1 MHIFTRLYWRLM
13 HTKMNSKIIMLVA
26 AFMLILSAAQIS
38 MPGAD
43 ALTISSVDV
52 SPEQISP
59 GGTAEITLNL
69 ENNFDRTLSDIEVY
83 LDFSSENLPL
93 APYGSGAEMS
103 IEEIRSDKSKTLIFS
118 VIALSDAKPGVYK
131 IPVMIKY
138 TDNGTEVKKSSLI
151 SLSINSNPML
161 YITAEDSILI
171 EGQGNTL
178 SIKIVNNGL
187 SDVKLLTIKL
197 NEVIGINM
205 LSQSEVYIGELS
217 SDNFDSAEF
226 RVFVSDT
233 APGILN
239 MPVEL
244 KYRDAANNE
253 LKETKNLKINAYSR
267 EEAISLGLIKR
278 NNSLAISIT
287 IVVLVIAFIIYRRI
301 RKKRRQKAARQV

>member
-1 MHIFTRLYWRLM
+1 
-13 HTKMNSKIIMLVA
+13 MNSKLIIFFISFL
-26 AFMLILSAAQIS
+26 LILSAVQF
-38 MPGAD
+38 AD

-52 SPEQISP
+52 SPSEIAP
-59 GGTAEITLNL
+59 GGTAEITIDLK
-69 ENNFDRTLSDIEVY
+69 NNFDRTLSDIEIY

-103 IEEIRSDKSKTLIFS
+103 IDELRSEKSKTLIFS

-138 TDNGTEVKKSSLI
+138 TDNRTEVKKPSLI
-151 SLSINSNPML
+151 SLSVNAKPAL

-171 EGQGNTL
+171 KGQSNTL
-178 SIKIVNNGL
+178 SIKIINNGL

-197 NEVIGINM
+197 NDVIGTDM
-205 LSQSEVYIGELS
+205 LSQQEIYVGELS

-226 RVFVSDT
+226 KIFVSDN
-233 APGILN
+233 APGVLN
-239 MPVEL
+239 LPVEL

-253 LKETKNLKINAYSR
+253 LKETKSLGINAYSK

-278 NNSLAISIT
+278 SNTFAIIIT
-287 IVVLVIAFIIYRRI
+287 IAVLILAYILYRII
-301 RKKRRQKAARQV
+301 RKRRRQKAARQV

>member
-1 MHIFTRLYWRLM
+1 
-13 HTKMNSKIIMLVA
+13 MNSKIIMLVA
-26 AFMLILSAAQIS
+26 TFLLILSAAQIS

-52 SPEQISP
+52 SPEQIIP

-83 LDFSSENLPL
+83 LDFSSEKVPI

-103 IEEIRSDKSKTLIFS
+103 IEEIKSDKSKTLIFS

-171 EGQGNTL
+171 KGQGNTL

-226 RVFVSDT
+226 KIFVSEN
-233 APGILN
+233 APGLLN

-244 KYRDAANNE
+244 RYRDAANNE
-253 LKETKNLKINAYSR
+253 LKETKNLEINAYSK

-278 NNSLAISIT
+278 NNSLGIAIT
-287 IVVLVIAFIIYRRI
+287 IAVLVIAFIIYGRI

>member
-1 MHIFTRLYWRLM
+1 
-13 HTKMNSKIIMLVA
+13 MNSKIIIFFM
-26 AFMLILSAAQIS
+26 AFLLILSAAQF
-38 MPGAD
+38 AD

-52 SPEQISP
+52 SPSEIAP
-59 GGTAEITLNL
+59 GGTAEITIDLK
-69 ENNFDRTLSDIEVY
+69 NNFDRTLSDIEVY
-83 LDFSSENLPL
+83 LDFSSENLPI

-103 IEEIRSDKSKTLIFS
+103 IEEIRSDKSKTIVFS

-131 IPVMIKY
+131 IPVMIRY
-138 TDNGTEVKKSSLI
+138 TDNGTDVKKSSLI
-151 SLSINSNPML
+151 SLSVNAKPML

-171 EGQGNTL
+171 KGQSNAL

-187 SDVKLLTIKL
+187 SDVKLLTARL

-205 LSQSEVYIGELS
+205 ISQQEIYIGELS

-226 RVFVSDT
+226 RIFVSDN

-244 KYRDAANNE
+244 RYRDAANNE
-253 LKETKNLKINAYSR
+253 LKETKNLGINAYSK

-278 NNSLAISIT
+278 SNTFAIIIT
-287 IVVLVIAFIIYRRI
+287 IAVLILAYILYRII
-301 RKKRRQKAARQV
+301 RKRRRQKAARQV

>member
-1 MHIFTRLYWRLM
+1 
-13 HTKMNSKIIMLVA
+13 MNSKIIMLVA
-26 AFMLILSAAQIS
+26 TFLLILSAAQIS

-52 SPEQISP
+52 SPEQIIP

-69 ENNFDRTLSDIEVY
+69 ENNFDRTLSNIEVY
-83 LDFSSENLPL
+83 LDFSSEKVPI

-103 IEEIRSDKSKTLIFS
+103 IEEIKSDKSKTLIFS

-171 EGQGNTL
+171 KGQGNTL

-226 RVFVSDT
+226 KIFVSEN
-233 APGILN
+233 APGLLN

-244 KYRDAANNE
+244 RYRDAANNE
-253 LKETKNLKINAYSR
+253 LKETKNLEINAYSK

-278 NNSLAISIT
+278 NNSLGIAIT
-287 IVVLVIAFIIYRRI
+287 IAVLVIAFIIYGRI

>member
-1 MHIFTRLYWRLM
+1 
-13 HTKMNSKIIMLVA
+13 MNSKIIIFFM
-26 AFMLILSAAQIS
+26 AFLLILSAAQFA
-38 MPGAD
+38 G

-52 SPEQISP
+52 SPSEIAP
-59 GGTAEITLNL
+59 GGTAEITIDLK
-69 ENNFDRTLSDIEVY
+69 NNFDRTLSDIEVY
-83 LDFSSENLPL
+83 LDFSSENLPI

-138 TDNGTEVKKSSLI
+138 TDNGAEVKKSSLI
-151 SLSINSNPML
+151 SLSVNAKPML
-161 YITAEDSILI
+161 YITTEDSILI
-171 EGQGNTL
+171 KGQGNAL

-187 SDVKLLTIKL
+187 SDVKLLTARL

-205 LSQSEVYIGELS
+205 ISQQEIYIGELS

-226 RVFVSDT
+226 RIFVSDN

-244 KYRDAANNE
+244 RYRDAANNE
-253 LKETKNLKINAYSR
+253 LKETKNLGINAYSK

-278 NNSLAISIT
+278 SNTFAIIIT
-287 IVVLVIAFIIYRRI
+287 IAVLILAYILYRII
-301 RKKRRQKAARQV
+301 RKRRRQKAARQV

>member
-1 MHIFTRLYWRLM
+1 
-13 HTKMNSKIIMLVA
+13 MNSKIIMLVA
-26 AFMLILSAAQIS
+26 TFLLILSAAQIS

-52 SPEQISP
+52 SPEQIIP

-83 LDFSSENLPL
+83 LDFSSEKVPI

-103 IEEIRSDKSKTLIFS
+103 IEEIKSDKSKTLIFS

-171 EGQGNTL
+171 KGQGNTL

-226 RVFVSDT
+226 KIFVSEN
-233 APGILN
+233 APGLLN

-244 KYRDAANNE
+244 RYRDAANNE
-253 LKETKNLKINAYSR
+253 LKETKNLEINAYSK

-278 NNSLAISIT
+278 NNSLAIAIT
-287 IVVLVIAFIIYRRI
+287 IAVLVIAFIIYRRI
-301 RKKRRQKAARQV
+301 RKKRRQKAARQN

>member
-1 MHIFTRLYWRLM
+1 
-13 HTKMNSKIIMLVA
+13 MNSKIIMLVA
-26 AFMLILSAAQIS
+26 TFLLILSAAQIS

-52 SPEQISP
+52 SPEQIIP

-83 LDFSSENLPL
+83 LDFSSEKVPI

-103 IEEIRSDKSKTLIFS
+103 IEEIKSDKSKTLIFS

-171 EGQGNTL
+171 KGQGNTL

-217 SDNFDSAEF
+217 SDNFDIAEF
-226 RVFVSDT
+226 KIFVSEN
-233 APGILN
+233 APGLLN

-244 KYRDAANNE
+244 RYRDAANNE
-253 LKETKNLKINAYSR
+253 LKETKNLEINAYSK

-278 NNSLAISIT
+278 NNSLGIAIT
-287 IVVLVIAFIIYRRI
+287 IAVLVIAFIIYGRI

>member
-1 MHIFTRLYWRLM
+1 
-13 HTKMNSKIIMLVA
+13 MNSKIIMLVA
-26 AFMLILSAAQIS
+26 TFLLILSAAQIS

-52 SPEQISP
+52 SPEQIIP

-83 LDFSSENLPL
+83 LDFSSEKVPI

-103 IEEIRSDKSKTLIFS
+103 IEEIKSDKSKTLIFS

-171 EGQGNTL
+171 KGQGNTL

-197 NEVIGINM
+197 NEVIGIKM

-226 RVFVSDT
+226 KIFVSEN
-233 APGILN
+233 APGLLN

-244 KYRDAANNE
+244 RYRDAANNE
-253 LKETKNLKINAYSR
+253 LKETKNLEINAYSK

-278 NNSLAISIT
+278 NNSLGIAIT
-287 IVVLVIAFIIYRRI
+287 IAVLVIAFIIYGRI

>member
-1 MHIFTRLYWRLM
+1 
-13 HTKMNSKIIMLVA
+13 MNSKIIMLVA
-26 AFMLILSAAQIS
+26 TFLLILSAAQIS

-52 SPEQISP
+52 SPEQIIP

-83 LDFSSENLPL
+83 LDFSSEKVPI

-103 IEEIRSDKSKTLIFS
+103 IEEIKNHNSKTLIFS

-171 EGQGNTL
+171 KGQGNTL

-226 RVFVSDT
+226 KIFVSEN
-233 APGILN
+233 APGLLN

-244 KYRDAANNE
+244 RYRDAANNE
-253 LKETKNLKINAYSR
+253 LKETKNLEINAYSK

-278 NNSLAISIT
+278 NNSLGIAIT
-287 IVVLVIAFIIYRRI
+287 IAVLVIAFIIYGRI

>member
-1 MHIFTRLYWRLM
+1 
-13 HTKMNSKIIMLVA
+13 MNSKIIMLVA
-26 AFMLILSAAQIS
+26 TFLLILSAAQIS

-52 SPEQISP
+52 SPEQIIP

-69 ENNFDRTLSDIEVY
+69 ENNFDRTLSNIEVY
-83 LDFSSENLPL
+83 LDFSSEKVPI

-103 IEEIRSDKSKTLIFS
+103 IEEIKSDKSKTLIFS

-171 EGQGNTL
+171 KGQGNTL

-226 RVFVSDT
+226 KIFVSEN
-233 APGILN
+233 APGLLN

-244 KYRDAANNE
+244 RYRDAANNE
-253 LKETKNLKINAYSR
+253 LKETKNLEINAYSK

-278 NNSLAISIT
+278 NNSLAIAIT
-287 IVVLVIAFIIYRRI
+287 IAVLVIAFIIYRRI
-301 RKKRRQKAARQV
+301 RKKRRQKAARQN

>member
-1 MHIFTRLYWRLM
+1 
-13 HTKMNSKIIMLVA
+13 MNSKIIMLVA
-26 AFMLILSAAQIS
+26 TFLLILSAAQIS

-52 SPEQISP
+52 SPEQIIP

-69 ENNFDRTLSDIEVY
+69 ENNFDRTLSNIEVY
-83 LDFSSENLPL
+83 LDFSSEKVPI

-103 IEEIRSDKSKTLIFS
+103 IEEIKSDKSKTLIFS

-171 EGQGNTL
+171 KGQGNTL

-226 RVFVSDT
+226 KIFVSEN
-233 APGILN
+233 APGLLN

-244 KYRDAANNE
+244 RYRDAANNE
-253 LKETKNLKINAYSR
+253 LKETKNLEINAYSK

>member
-1 MHIFTRLYWRLM
+1 
-13 HTKMNSKIIMLVA
+13 MNSKIIMLVA
-26 AFMLILSAAQIS
+26 TFLLILSAAQIS

-52 SPEQISP
+52 SPEQIIP

-83 LDFSSENLPL
+83 LDFSSEKVPI
-93 APYGSGAEMS
+93 APYDSSAEMS

-171 EGQGNTL
+171 KGQGNTL

-278 NNSLAISIT
+278 NNSLAIAIT
-287 IVVLVIAFIIYRRI
+287 IAVLVIAFIIYRRI
-301 RKKRRQKAARQV
+301 RKKRRQKPARQV

>member
-1 MHIFTRLYWRLM
+1 
-13 HTKMNSKIIMLVA
+13 MNSKIIMLVA
-26 AFMLILSAAQIS
+26 TFLLILSAAQIS

-52 SPEQISP
+52 SPEQIIP

-83 LDFSSENLPL
+83 LDFSSEKVPI

-103 IEEIRSDKSKTLIFS
+103 IEEIKSYKSKTLIFS

-171 EGQGNTL
+171 KGQGNTL

-226 RVFVSDT
+226 KIFVSEN
-233 APGILN
+233 APGLLN

-244 KYRDAANNE
+244 RYRDAANNE
-253 LKETKNLKINAYSR
+253 LKETKNLEINAYSK

-278 NNSLAISIT
+278 NNSLGIAIT
-287 IVVLVIAFIIYRRI
+287 IAVLVIAFIIYGRI

>member
-1 MHIFTRLYWRLM
+1 
-13 HTKMNSKIIMLVA
+13 MNSKIIMLVA
-26 AFMLILSAAQIS
+26 TFLLILSAAQIS

-52 SPEQISP
+52 SPEQIIP

-69 ENNFDRTLSDIEVY
+69 ENNFDRTLSNIEVY
-83 LDFSSENLPL
+83 LDFSSEKVPI

-103 IEEIRSDKSKTLIFS
+103 IEEIKSDKSKTLIFS

-171 EGQGNTL
+171 KGQGNTL

-226 RVFVSDT
+226 KIFVSEN
-233 APGILN
+233 APGLLN

-244 KYRDAANNE
+244 RYRDAANNE
-253 LKETKNLKINAYSR
+253 LKETKNLEINAYSK

-278 NNSLAISIT
+278 NNSLGIAIT
-287 IVVLVIAFIIYRRI
+287 IAVLVIAFIIYGRI
-301 RKKRRQKAARQV
+301 RKKRRQKAARQN

>member
-1 MHIFTRLYWRLM
+1 M

-131 IPVMIKY
+131 IPVMIRY
-138 TDNGTEVKKSSLI
+138 TDNGAEVKKSSLI
-151 SLSINSNPML
+151 SLSVNAKPML

-171 EGQGNTL
+171 KGQGNAL

-187 SDVKLLTIKL
+187 SDVKLLTARL

-205 LSQSEVYIGELS
+205 ISQQEIYIGELS

-226 RVFVSDT
+226 RIFVSDN

-244 KYRDAANNE
+244 RYRDAANNE
-253 LKETKNLKINAYSR
+253 LKETKNLGINAYSK

-278 NNSLAISIT
+278 SNTFAIIIT
-287 IVVLVIAFIIYRRI
+287 IAVLILAYILYRII
-301 RKKRRQKAARQV
+301 RKRRR

>member
-1 MHIFTRLYWRLM
+1 
-13 HTKMNSKIIMLVA
+13 MNSKIIMLVA
-26 AFMLILSAAQIS
+26 TFLLILSAAQIS

-52 SPEQISP
+52 SPEQIIP

-83 LDFSSENLPL
+83 LDFSSEKVPI

-103 IEEIRSDKSKTLIFS
+103 IEEIKSDKSKTLIFS
-118 VIALSDAKPGVYK
+118 VIALSDAKPGLYK

-171 EGQGNTL
+171 KGQGNTL

-226 RVFVSDT
+226 KIFVSEN
-233 APGILN
+233 APGLLN

-244 KYRDAANNE
+244 RYRDAANNE
-253 LKETKNLKINAYSR
+253 LKETKNLEINAYSK

-278 NNSLAISIT
+278 NNSLGIAIT
-287 IVVLVIAFIIYRRI
+287 IAVLVIAFIIYGRI